1 MSPVAPRFGMSGA
14 TSRRR
19 SRAGGNLPHRDGF
32 VKTLY
37 YLREDGS
44 LSESQE
50 TITAWGIQGSGLNPL
65 ARPLESATLTET
77 EEVVIHDT
85 WTGVQPAVGT
95 NPDKLVGTDAML
107 IISAERRLTISG
119 EGTLPSGY
127 EPSKVGSQVTGLT
140 IQSAIGSATVSLTDG
155 MLVSVSD
162 DSNLTDWR
170 KWTLEMMEFI
180 SPAEGEDG
188 TRHLITATLPG
199 DLLAGFYTITK
210 TTSLGREA
218 WVTVEVS
225 TEEHFGTAAAND
237 WPTA

>member
-1 MSPVAPRFGMSGA
+1 MPTAPRFGFSGG

-19 SRAGGNLPHRDGF
+19 ARAAGNLPHRDGF

-44 LSESQE
+44 ISLTQD

-85 WTGVQPAVGT
+85 WTGVQPAVGVDP
-95 NPDKLVGTDAML
+95 NKLVGVDAML

-119 EGTLPSGY
+119 EGDLPSGY
-127 EPSKVGSQVTGLT
+127 EPSKVGSQVTSFT
-140 IQSAIGSATVSLTDG
+140 IQSAIGTATVSITDG
-155 MLVSVSD
+155 MLTSVTD
-162 DSNLTDWR
+162 DSNLTDWTR
-170 KWTLEMMEFI
+170 WTLEILEYI

-188 TRHLITATLPG
+188 SRHLITATLPG
-199 DLLAGFYTITK
+199 DLTAGFYTISK

-218 WVTVEVS
+218 WATVEVS
-225 TEEHFGTAAAND
+225 VEEHFSTTAASN